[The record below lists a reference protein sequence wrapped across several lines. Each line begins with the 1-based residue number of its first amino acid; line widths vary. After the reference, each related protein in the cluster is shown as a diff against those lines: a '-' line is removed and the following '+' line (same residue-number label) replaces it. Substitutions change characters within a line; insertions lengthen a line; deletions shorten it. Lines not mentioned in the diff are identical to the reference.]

1 MEKPKLIRKEPKQP
15 KNSKPRNP
23 RKEPITLRKVLSN
36 LRKNQG
42 DSKYINRSQ
51 YDWLINS
58 PQIVF

>member
-51 YDWLINS
+51 YD
-58 PQIVF
+58 